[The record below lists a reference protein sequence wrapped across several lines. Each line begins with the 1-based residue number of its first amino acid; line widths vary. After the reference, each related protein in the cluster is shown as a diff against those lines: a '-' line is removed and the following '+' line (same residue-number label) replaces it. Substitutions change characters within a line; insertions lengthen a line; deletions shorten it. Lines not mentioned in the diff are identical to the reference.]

1 MFALVTG
8 YVPPCS
14 SNLFKLIVPSLQ
26 IGANFVLQ
34 LLEKLIW
41 RKERLSFVS
50 VFSLITYS

>member
-1 MFALVTG
+1 MFALVTE

-34 LLEKLIW
+34 LLARLIW

-50 VFSLITYS
+50 VFLLITYS